1 MYVVMY
7 VLWMMFTVHPLK
19 KFKFTAAT
27 YDSLMT
33 IATMAMMKQR
43 KVWFFISRYL
53 LSL

>member
-1 MYVVMY
+1 MHVVMY
-7 VLWMMFTVHPLK
+7 VSWMVFKVHSLK

-27 YDSLMT
+27 YDSVMT

-43 KVWFFISRYL
+43 KVWFFLSHYL